1 MLIEWMRIIDLK
13 DVHLHKVALSQ
24 NSDYDRK
31 INNLSIVTSK
41 LLNITK
47 LIPRC
52 YIFV

>member
-31 INNLSIVTSK
+31 KIIYRSLHQNS
-41 LLNITK
+41 
-47 LIPRC
+47 
-52 YIFV
+52 